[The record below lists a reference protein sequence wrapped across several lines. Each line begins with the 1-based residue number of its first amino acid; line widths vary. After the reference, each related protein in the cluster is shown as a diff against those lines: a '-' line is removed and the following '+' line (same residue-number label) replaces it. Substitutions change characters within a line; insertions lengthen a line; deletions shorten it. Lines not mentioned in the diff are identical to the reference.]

1 MLGILKAGGDRDDRG
16 WDGWMASLTRWT
28 WVWASSRNWWW
39 PGKPGVLQSM
49 GLQSQTRLSD
59 WTELIFRELPNE
71 RCRFHRCFM
80 FMIMILLLQGYHF
93 PVRAMKLLHPLR
105 PPSND
110 LPCLFLLKLEAIIQE
125 SRNWVLFSHSI
136 SRFAMTPWDIF
147 FLSACFLKCK
157 VKMIFFSLF

>member
-1 MLGILKAGGDRDDRG
+1 M
-16 WDGWMASLTRWT
+16 
-28 WVWASSRNWWW
+28 
-39 PGKPGVLQSM
+39 
-49 GLQSQTRLSD
+49 
-59 WTELIFRELPNE
+59 
-71 RCRFHRCFM
+71 CFM

-157 VKMIFFSLF
+157 VKIIFFFSLLSRMYLGNVYEVLRKTCSINERYQYYFIFL